1 MYSQGLCIRF
11 CVNTGFHS
19 SWIKRFNLVLPFQ
32 TPFCVFIHI
41 HVPQFDLRQRS
52 IFKILH
58 GETLSRVKAIFIYFS
73 VLSGFICILFT
84 IGCITNYY
92 KLSTL
97 THFRVSVGQE
107 IRNGSVFKV
116 SHRGAIKML
125 AWLGSH
131 LKAGLEKNLLPNLC
145 ASWKNLVPQGC

>member
-1 MYSQGLCIRF
+1 MYSQGLCICF

-19 SWIKRFNLVLPFQ
+19 SWIKIFNLVLPFQ
-32 TPFCVFIHI
+32 TPFYVFIHI

-73 VLSGFICILFT
+73 VLSGFICILF
-84 IGCITNYY
+84 IICCITNYC

-97 THFRVSVGQE
+97 THFTVSVGQE
-107 IRNGSVFKV
+107 IRNGCFQ
-116 SHRGAIKML
+116 
-125 AWLGSH
+125 
-131 LKAGLEKNLLPNLC
+131 GL
-145 ASWKNLVPQGC
+145 SQGCNQDVGMAGVSSEGWTGEESTSKLMC